1 MKRKTR
7 TSAEVK
13 NRYTRIHYD
22 RVQLILPAG
31 ARPELQQLA
40 AARGMSV
47 SAYIR
52 HLILADTRENPE
64 KAPLLRGGGVVTSW
78 KRDPLA
84 AWIEDFLRGGSDD

>member
-64 KAPLLRGGGVVTSW
+64 TAPLLRGGGS
-78 KRDPLA
+78 
-84 AWIEDFLRGGSDD
+84 

>member
-22 RVQLILPAG
+22 RVQLVLPAG
-31 ARPELQQLA
+31 ARPELQAVA

-52 HLILADTRENPE
+52 HLIINDTRENPDI
-64 KAPLLRGGGVVTSW
+64 APILRGGGVVTSW
-78 KRDPLA
+78 QRDPLA
-84 AWIEDFLRGGSDD
+84 GWLKEMLGDE